1 MTTPADPPVTTEP
14 SARSLWRDRQFRTF
28 WSAQGVSEF
37 GDRISELALPLIA
50 VTLLNASPSQ
60 VGFLTA
66 AVWLP
71 NLASL
76 FIGTWVDQHR
86 DKRPLMIAAD
96 LSRTVL
102 LFTLP
107 AAYWLD
113 ALTLGQLYAIAILAG
128 TAHVVFNTAYA
139 SFFVRLVK
147 REQYLEAN
155 SKLASTRSISFIAGP
170 AVGGLLIQWLTA
182 PIALLVDALSFLF
195 SALQVSRLKVEPG
208 EADGGEEPLLVRA
221 RAGMKYLL
229 KHPYLRASLGCATTV
244 NFFNMIGMALI
255 VLFASRN
262 LGLSAGTI
270 GVSFGIGASGGL
282 VGALAVKP
290 LSRWLGAGR
299 LIALGSVVFPASLGI
314 LAFAGGP
321 VWMRAAT
328 VAAAEF
334 VGGFAVMCF
343 DIPLNSLQASV
354 THDHMRSRVAGAFSS
369 INYGVR
375 PLGAVIG
382 GLLGTWLGVRET
394 LLISAAGGLLAVLWL
409 LPSPII
415 RTRDLQGLEPPAM

>member
-1 MTTPADPPVTTEP
+1 
-14 SARSLWRDRQFRTF
+14 
-28 WSAQGVSEF
+28 
-37 GDRISELALPLIA
+37 
-50 VTLLNASPSQ
+50 
-60 VGFLTA
+60 
-66 AVWLP
+66 
-71 NLASL
+71 
-76 FIGTWVDQHR
+76 
-86 DKRPLMIAAD
+86 
-96 LSRTVL
+96 
-102 LFTLP
+102 
-107 AAYWLD
+107 
-113 ALTLGQLYAIAILAG
+113 
-128 TAHVVFNTAYA
+128 
-139 SFFVRLVK
+139 
-147 REQYLEAN
+147 
-155 SKLASTRSISFIAGP
+155 
-170 AVGGLLIQWLTA
+170 
-182 PIALLVDALSFLF
+182 
-195 SALQVSRLKVEPG
+195 
-208 EADGGEEPLLVRA
+208 
-221 RAGMKYLL
+221 MKYLL

-290 LSRWLGAGR
+290 LSRRLGVGW